1 MKKCVECRGDK
12 FVLADVW
19 QEREFGGCKFGAM
32 VAGQKCEKCSTEY
45 VGQFALERFEELVA
59 LNLVRT
65 GQRSG
70 KALKFLRKYLGITA
84 SDLAQML
91 GVEPETV
98 SRWENEKNEADPTTM
113 ITIAALVEDKAAEER
128 LALAEKEWRSTFRRR
143 AKIMESALGAAAS
156 LDAPTPETDEEP

>member
-113 ITIAALVEDKAAEER
+113 ITIAALVEDKAAGRTSTRDKLRVLQEPPPPGTIRR
-128 LALAEKEWRSTFRRR
+128 LGRVE
-143 AKIMESALGAAAS
+143 AAP
-156 LDAPTPETDEEP
+156 LPT